1 MTTLW
6 AFMVVIGVLVFVHE
20 LGHYLA
26 ARSVG
31 IRVERFSVGFPPR
44 LFTFISEDE
53 GWLIQM
59 YFFYRPTGGKWEWQA
74 IWTKK
79 ISVLGK
85 TGTGTEYCLALIPLG
100 GYVKMAGVIDES
112 MDTNITSAP
121 DEFMS
126 KSFLSQ
132 VFVMSAGV
140 IMNVLFAFSVYTGLS
155 YHFGKLVEN
164 PPAIVSQLVDEMP
177 AKEAGI
183 LSGDKITSVN
193 GEPVDNWNDMVQHIH
208 SIPEKMI
215 TLEIDRDG
223 NSITER
229 FKTSSQVVHT
239 VSGMDTVGF
248 IGIAPAIQFYDF
260 FLGLYYITDS
270 DINIFQASLS
280 GINSTMTGFG
290 IIVMSINMLISGEAS
305 IEELGGPI
313 MIAQLA
319 GATAKAG
326 IPTLLSFMALIS
338 INLAFLNILP
348 IPGLDG
354 GHIFISIIQV
364 IIRRPLSVKTR
375 MIFQQIGMAFLLLL
389 MIIIFYNDIGRLF
402 IN

>member
-1 MTTLW
+1 MTTIL
-6 AFMVVIGVLVFVHE
+6 ATIVVIGVLVFVHE

-59 YFFYRPTGGKWEWQA
+59 YFFCRSSEGKWQWQV
-74 IWTKK
+74 IWKKK

-100 GYVKMAGVIDES
+100 GYVKMAGIIDES

-140 IMNVLFAFSVYTGLS
+140 IMNILFAFFVYTGLS
-155 YHFGKLVEN
+155 YHFGKPVDN
-164 PPAIVSQLVDEMP
+164 PPAIVSQLVEGMP
-177 AKEAGI
+177 AKEAGV
-183 LSGDKITSVN
+183 LPGDKIISIN
-193 GEPVDNWNDMVQHIH
+193 GEPVDNWNDMALKIH
-208 SIPEKMI
+208 RMPEKKI

-223 NSITER
+223 KNITKQ
-229 FKTSSQVVHT
+229 FTTSFSKIGV
-239 VSGMDTVGF
+239 DTVGS
-248 IGIAPAIQFYDF
+248 IGISMERQYVDVD
-260 FLGLYYITDS
+260 LL
-270 DINIFQASLS
+270 QAGVS
-280 GINSTMTGFG
+280 GFNSTMVGFG
-290 IIVMSINMLISGEAS
+290 IIVISVKMLITGEAS
-305 IEELGGPI
+305 LKELGGPI

-319 GATAKAG
+319 GETARAG
-326 IPTLLSFMALIS
+326 LPTLLSFMALIS

-354 GHIFISIIQV
+354 GHILISIIQA
-364 IIRRPLSVKTR
+364 IIRKPLSLKTR
-375 MIFQQIGMAFLLLL
+375 MIFQQVGMAFLLLL
-389 MIIIFYNDIGRLF
+389 MIIVFYNDIGRLF

>member
-6 AFMVVIGVLVFVHE
+6 ATIVVIGVLVFVHE

-44 LFTFISEDE
+44 LFTFTSEDK

-59 YFFYRPTGGKWEWQA
+59 YFFYRPSGGKWEWQVV
-74 IWTKK
+74 WKK
-79 ISVLGK
+79 QVLVSGK
-85 TGTGTEYCLALIPLG
+85 VGTGTEYCLALIPLG
-100 GYVKMAGVIDES
+100 GYVKMAGIIDES

-140 IMNVLFAFSVYTGLS
+140 IMNVLFAFSIYTGLS
-155 YHFGKLVEN
+155 YHFGKPVEN
-164 PPAIVSQLVDEMP
+164 PSAIVSHLVDEMP

-183 LSGDKITSVN
+183 LSGDKIISVN
-193 GEPVDNWNDMVQHIH
+193 GEPVDNWNDMVLHIH

-223 NSITER
+223 EHIKKQFTTSFRLNQTE
-229 FKTSSQVVHT
+229 TGV
-239 VSGMDTVGF
+239 DTVGF
-248 IGIAPAIQFYDF
+248 IGIAPEMQYIDVDF
-260 FLGLYYITDS
+260 L
-270 DINIFQASLS
+270 QAGVS
-280 GINSTMTGFG
+280 GFNSTMVGFG
-290 IIVMSINMLISGEAS
+290 IIVISIKMLVTGEAS
-305 IEELGGPI
+305 LKELGGPI

-319 GATAKAG
+319 GETARAG

-364 IIRRPLSVKTR
+364 IIRKPLSVKTR
-375 MIFQQIGMAFLLLL
+375 MVFQQIGMAFLLLL
-389 MIIIFYNDIGRLF
+389 MIIVFYNDISRLF

>member
-6 AFMVVIGVLVFVHE
+6 ATIVVIGVLVFVHE

-26 ARSVG
+26 ARCVG

-59 YFFYRPTGGKWEWQA
+59 YFFCRSSEGKWQWQV
-74 IWTKK
+74 IWKKK
-79 ISVLGK
+79 ISVSGK

-100 GYVKMAGVIDES
+100 GYVKMAGIIDES
-112 MDTNITSAP
+112 MDTSITSAP

-140 IMNVLFAFSVYTGLS
+140 IMNVLFAFSVYTGLA
-155 YHFGKLVEN
+155 YHFGKPVEN
-164 PPAIVSQLVDEMP
+164 PSAIVSHLVDEMP

-183 LSGDKITSVN
+183 LSGDKIISVN
-193 GEPVDNWNDMVQHIH
+193 GEPVDNWNDMVLHIH

-223 NSITER
+223 KHIKKQFTTSFTLIQTE
-229 FKTSSQVVHT
+229 T
-239 VSGMDTVGF
+239 GMDTVGY
-248 IGIAPAIQFYDF
+248 IGIAPEMQ
-260 FLGLYYITDS
+260 YIDV
-270 DINIFQASLS
+270 NFFQAGVS
-280 GINSTMTGFG
+280 GFNSTIVGFE
-290 IIVMSINMLISGEAS
+290 IIVISIKMLVTGEAS
-305 IEELGGPI
+305 LKELGGPI

-319 GATAKAG
+319 GETARAG

-354 GHIFISIIQV
+354 GHIFIAIIQAV
-364 IIRRPLSVKTR
+364 IRKPLSVKTR

-389 MIIIFYNDIGRLF
+389 MIIVFYNDIGRLF

>member
-6 AFMVVIGVLVFVHE
+6 ATIVVIGVLVFVHE

-44 LFTFISEDE
+44 LFTFTSEDK
-53 GWLIQM
+53 GWLIKM
-59 YFFYRPTGGKWEWQA
+59 YFFCRSSGGKWEWQSV
-74 IWTKK
+74 WKK
-79 ISVLGK
+79 KVSISGK
-85 TGTGTEYCLALIPLG
+85 AGTGTEYCLALIPLG
-100 GYVKMAGVIDES
+100 GYVKMAGIIDES
-112 MDTNITSAP
+112 MDTTITSAP

-140 IMNVLFAFSVYTGLS
+140 IMNTLLAFSIYTGLS
-155 YHFGKLVEN
+155 YHFGKPVEN
-164 PPAIVSQLVDEMP
+164 PPAIVSQLVDKMP

-183 LSGDKITSVN
+183 LPGDKITSVN
-193 GEPVDNWNDMVQHIH
+193 GEPVDNWNEMALKIH
-208 SIPEKMI
+208 SIPEKKI
-215 TLEIDRDG
+215 ALEIDRDG
-223 NSITER
+223 KHITKQFTTSFR
-229 FKTSSQVVHT
+229 LNQDKTGV
-239 VSGMDTVGF
+239 DTVGS
-248 IGIAPAIQFYDF
+248 IGIYPKMQYVDVDLLQAGV
-260 FLGLYYITDS
+260 LG
-270 DINIFQASLS
+270 F
-280 GINSTMTGFG
+280 NSTMAGFG
-290 IIVMSINMLISGEAS
+290 IIVISIKMLITGEAS
-305 IEELGGPI
+305 LKELGGPI

-319 GATAKAG
+319 GETARAG

-354 GHIFISIIQV
+354 GHIFISTIQV

-389 MIIIFYNDIGRLF
+389 MIIVFYNDISRLF

>member
-1 MTTLW
+1 MTTVL
-6 AFMVVIGVLVFVHE
+6 ATIVVIGVLVFVHE

-59 YFFYRPTGGKWEWQA
+59 YFFCRSSEGKWQWQV
-74 IWTKK
+74 IWKKK

-100 GYVKMAGVIDES
+100 GYVKMAGIIDES
-112 MDTNITSAP
+112 MDTIITSAP

-140 IMNVLFAFSVYTGLS
+140 IMNILFAFSVYTGLS
-155 YHFGKLVEN
+155 YHFGKPVDN
-164 PPAIVSQLVDEMP
+164 PPAIVSQLVEGMP
-177 AKEAGI
+177 AKEAGV
-183 LSGDKITSVN
+183 LPGDKIISIN
-193 GEPVDNWNDMVQHIH
+193 GEPVDNWNDMALKIH
-208 SIPEKMI
+208 SMPEKNI

-223 NSITER
+223 KNITKQFTTSFR
-229 FKTSSQVVHT
+229 KTGV
-239 VSGMDTVGF
+239 DTVGS
-248 IGIAPAIQFYDF
+248 IGISMERQYVDVDLLEA
-260 FLGLYYITDS
+260 GV
-270 DINIFQASLS
+270 S
-280 GINSTMTGFG
+280 GFNSTMVGFG
-290 IIVMSINMLISGEAS
+290 IIVISVKMLITGEAS
-305 IEELGGPI
+305 LKELGGPI

-319 GATAKAG
+319 GETARAG
-326 IPTLLSFMALIS
+326 LPTLLSFMALIS

-354 GHIFISIIQV
+354 GHILISIIQA
-364 IIRRPLSVKTR
+364 IIRKPLSLKTR
-375 MIFQQIGMAFLLLL
+375 MIFQQVGMAFLLLL
-389 MIIIFYNDIGRLF
+389 MIIVFYNDIGRLF

>member
-6 AFMVVIGVLVFVHE
+6 ATIVVIGVLVFVHE

-26 ARSVG
+26 ARCVG

-44 LFTFISEDE
+44 LFTFTSEDQ

-59 YFFYRPTGGKWEWQA
+59 YFFYRPSGGKWEWQVV
-74 IWTKK
+74 WKK
-79 ISVLGK
+79 QVLVSGK
-85 TGTGTEYCLALIPLG
+85 VGTGTEYCLALIPLG
-100 GYVKMAGVIDES
+100 GYVKMAGIIDES

-140 IMNVLFAFSVYTGLS
+140 IMNVLFAFSIYTGLS
-155 YHFGKLVEN
+155 YHFGKPVEN
-164 PPAIVSQLVDEMP
+164 PSAIVSHLVDEMP

-183 LSGDKITSVN
+183 LSGDKIISVN
-193 GEPVDNWNDMVQHIH
+193 GEPVDNWNDMVLHIH

-223 NSITER
+223 KHIKKQFTTSFRLNQTE
-229 FKTSSQVVHT
+229 TGV
-239 VSGMDTVGF
+239 DTVGF
-248 IGIAPAIQFYDF
+248 IGITPEMQ
-260 FLGLYYITDS
+260 YIDV
-270 DINIFQASLS
+270 DLLQAGVS
-280 GINSTMTGFG
+280 GFNSTMVGFG
-290 IIVMSINMLISGEAS
+290 IIVISIKMLVTGEAS
-305 IEELGGPI
+305 LKELGGPI

-319 GATAKAG
+319 GETARAG

-364 IIRRPLSVKTR
+364 IIRKPLSVKTR

-389 MIIIFYNDIGRLF
+389 MIIVFYNDIGRLF

>member
-6 AFMVVIGVLVFVHE
+6 ATIVVIGVLVFVHE

-26 ARSVG
+26 ARCVG

-44 LFTFISEDE
+44 LFTFTSEDK

-59 YFFYRPTGGKWEWQA
+59 YFFYRPSGGKWEWQVV
-74 IWTKK
+74 WKK
-79 ISVLGK
+79 QVLVSGK
-85 TGTGTEYCLALIPLG
+85 VGTGTEYCLALIPLG
-100 GYVKMAGVIDES
+100 GYVKMAGIIDES

-155 YHFGKLVEN
+155 YHFGKPVEN
-164 PPAIVSQLVDEMP
+164 PSAIVSHLVDEMP

-183 LSGDKITSVN
+183 LSGDKIISVN
-193 GEPVDNWNDMVQHIH
+193 GEPVDNWNDMVLHIH
-208 SIPEKMI
+208 SIPKKMI

-223 NSITER
+223 EHIKKQFTTSFRLNQTE
-229 FKTSSQVVHT
+229 TGV
-239 VSGMDTVGF
+239 DTVGF
-248 IGIAPAIQFYDF
+248 IGIAPEMQYIDVDF
-260 FLGLYYITDS
+260 LQAGVLG
-270 DINIFQASLS
+270 F
-280 GINSTMTGFG
+280 NSTMVGFG
-290 IIVMSINMLISGEAS
+290 IIVISIKMLVTGEAS
-305 IEELGGPI
+305 LKELGGPI

-319 GATAKAG
+319 GETARAG
-326 IPTLLSFMALIS
+326 IPTLLSFMAIIS

-354 GHIFISIIQV
+354 GHIFISTIQV
-364 IIRRPLSVKTR
+364 IIRKPLSIKTR

-389 MIIIFYNDIGRLF
+389 MIIVFYNDIGRLF

>member
-6 AFMVVIGVLVFVHE
+6 AFIFVIGVLVFVHE

-44 LFTFISEDE
+44 LFTFTSEDE

-59 YFFYRPTGGKWEWQA
+59 YFFSRSSVGKWEWQSV
-74 IWTKK
+74 WEKK
-79 ISVLGK
+79 VSVSGK
-85 TGTGTEYCLALIPLG
+85 AGTGTEYCLALIPLG
-100 GYVKMAGVIDES
+100 GYVKMAGIIDES
-112 MDTNITSAP
+112 MDTSITSAP

-126 KSFLSQ
+126 KSILSQ
-132 VFVMSAGV
+132 TFVMSAGV
-140 IMNVLFAFSVYTGLS
+140 IMNVLFAFFVYTGLS
-155 YHFGKLVEN
+155 YHIGKPVEN

-177 AKEAGI
+177 AKEAGM
-183 LSGDKITSVN
+183 LPGDKIISIN
-193 GEPVDNWNDMVQHIH
+193 GEPVDNWNDMALKIQ
-208 SIPEKMI
+208 SIPVKKI

-223 NSITER
+223 RHLTKQ
-229 FKTSSQVVHT
+229 FTTSFRLDRAGV
-239 VSGMDTVGF
+239 DTVGS
-248 IGIAPAIQFYDF
+248 IGIYPKM
-260 FLGLYYITDS
+260 YYIDV
-270 DINIFQASLS
+270 NLLQAGVS
-280 GINSTMTGFG
+280 GFNVTVEGFR
-290 IIVMSINMLISGEAS
+290 IIVLSIKMLITGEAS
-305 IEELGGPI
+305 LKELGGPI

-319 GATAKAG
+319 GKTAEAG

-354 GHIFISIIQV
+354 GHIFLSIIQI
-364 IIRRPLSVKTR
+364 IIRKPLSVKTR

-389 MIIIFYNDIGRLF
+389 MVIVFYNDIGRLF

>member
-6 AFMVVIGVLVFVHE
+6 AFIFVIGVLVFVHE

-44 LFTFISEDE
+44 LFTFTSEDE

-59 YFFYRPTGGKWEWQA
+59 YFFSRSSVGKWEWQSV
-74 IWTKK
+74 WEKK
-79 ISVLGK
+79 VSVSGK
-85 TGTGTEYCLALIPLG
+85 AGTGTEYCLALIPLG
-100 GYVKMAGVIDES
+100 GYVKMAGIIDES
-112 MDTNITSAP
+112 MDTSITSAP

-140 IMNVLFAFSVYTGLS
+140 IMNILFAFSIYTGLS
-155 YHFGKLVEN
+155 YHFGKPVEN

-177 AKEAGI
+177 AKEAGM
-183 LSGDKITSVN
+183 LPGDKITSIN
-193 GEPVDNWNDMVQHIH
+193 GEPVDNWNDMALKIQSVPVKKI
-208 SIPEKMI
+208 I
-215 TLEIDRDG
+215 LEIDRDG
-223 NSITER
+223 KHITKQ
-229 FKTSSQVVHT
+229 FTTSFRLNQTETGV
-239 VSGMDTVGF
+239 DTVGF
-248 IGIAPAIQFYDF
+248 IGIAPEMQYIDVDF
-260 FLGLYYITDS
+260 L
-270 DINIFQASLS
+270 QAGVS
-280 GINSTMTGFG
+280 GFNSTMVGFG
-290 IIVMSINMLISGEAS
+290 IIVISIKMLVTGEAS
-305 IEELGGPI
+305 LKELGGPI

-319 GATAKAG
+319 GETARAG

-364 IIRRPLSVKTR
+364 IIRKPLSVKTR

-389 MIIIFYNDIGRLF
+389 MIIVFY
-402 IN
+402 

>member
-6 AFMVVIGVLVFVHE
+6 AFIVVIGVLVFVHE

-44 LFTFISEDE
+44 LFTFTSEDE

-59 YFFYRPTGGKWEWQA
+59 YFFSRSSVGKWEWQSV
-74 IWTKK
+74 WEKK
-79 ISVLGK
+79 VSVSGK
-85 TGTGTEYCLALIPLG
+85 AGTGTEYCLALIPLG
-100 GYVKMAGVIDES
+100 GYVKMAGIIDES
-112 MDTNITSAP
+112 MDTSITSAP

-126 KSFLSQ
+126 KSILSQ
-132 VFVMSAGV
+132 TFVMSAGV
-140 IMNVLFAFSVYTGLS
+140 IMNVLFAFFVYTGLS
-155 YHFGKLVEN
+155 YHIGKPVEN

-177 AKEAGI
+177 AKEAGM
-183 LSGDKITSVN
+183 LPGDKIISIN
-193 GEPVDNWNDMVQHIH
+193 GEPVDNWNDMALKIQ
-208 SIPEKMI
+208 SIPVKKI

-223 NSITER
+223 IHLTKQ
-229 FKTSSQVVHT
+229 FTTSFRLDRAGV
-239 VSGMDTVGF
+239 DTVGS
-248 IGIAPAIQFYDF
+248 IGIYPKM
-260 FLGLYYITDS
+260 YYIDV
-270 DINIFQASLS
+270 NLLQAGVS
-280 GINSTMTGFG
+280 GFNVTVEGFR
-290 IIVMSINMLISGEAS
+290 IIVLSIKMLITGEAS
-305 IEELGGPI
+305 LKELGGPI

-319 GATAKAG
+319 GKTAEAG

-354 GHIFISIIQV
+354 GHIFLSIIQV
-364 IIRRPLSVKTR
+364 IIRKPLSVKTR

-389 MIIIFYNDIGRLF
+389 MVIVFYNDIGRLF

>member
-6 AFMVVIGVLVFVHE
+6 ATIIVIGVLIFVHE

-31 IRVERFSVGFPPR
+31 VRVERFSVGFPPR
-44 LFTFISEDE
+44 LFTFTSEDE

-59 YFFYRPTGGKWEWQA
+59 YFFYRSSGGKWEWQA
-74 IWTKK
+74 VWKK
-79 ISVLGK
+79 KVLVSGK
-85 TGTGTEYCLALIPLG
+85 AGTSTEYCLALIPLG
-100 GYVKMAGVIDES
+100 GYVKMAGIIDES

-140 IMNVLFAFSVYTGLS
+140 IMNVLFAFSIYTGLS
-155 YHFGKLVEN
+155 YHFGKPVEN
-164 PPAIVSQLVDEMP
+164 PSAIVSHLVDEMP

-183 LSGDKITSVN
+183 LSGDKIISVN
-193 GEPVDNWNDMVQHIH
+193 GEPVDNWNDMVLHIH

-223 NSITER
+223 KHINKQFTTSFRLNQTE
-229 FKTSSQVVHT
+229 TGV
-239 VSGMDTVGF
+239 DTVGF
-248 IGIAPAIQFYDF
+248 IGIAPEMQYIDVDF
-260 FLGLYYITDS
+260 L
-270 DINIFQASLS
+270 QAGVS
-280 GINSTMTGFG
+280 GFNSTMVGFG
-290 IIVMSINMLISGEAS
+290 IIVISIKMLVTGEAS
-305 IEELGGPI
+305 LKELGGPI

-319 GATAKAG
+319 GETARAG

-364 IIRRPLSVKTR
+364 IIRKPLSVKTR

-389 MIIIFYNDIGRLF
+389 MIIVFYNDIGRLF